1 MQRRNEIIAGEVGHT
16 KIKRDYGM
24 FSLYK
29 LHEGESNYRKI
40 MESTDYE
47 VLRPHRHE
55 HRKKY
60 SYTPPPPVTVEQ
72 SRAMQI
78 KAKKGKPQVKA
89 ERPKQML
96 PIGHVKV
103 KVARE
108 AYHVLMHIGSN
119 QYKKIKTLYKFSDTL
134 PYRNNKM
141 MTHNGKIKYRDFPEP
156 VPKVKPIPL
165 PKTKPAPKVVQTMEA
180 TLKAKDKLLERIART
195 DKLVIAE
202 QSRPQ
207 KVRVVVNSKTSIMV
221 YPNEVENA
229 IQRYNQRY
237 KQSQEQ
243 SHIHQRKPVA
253 KPKQKQVQSD
263 LIFFH

>member
-16 KIKRDYGM
+16 KIKRDYGI

-60 SYTPPPPVTVEQ
+60 TYTPPPPVTVEQ

-78 KAKKGKPQVKA
+78 KAKKGKQQKQHT
-89 ERPKQML
+89 RPKQPL

-103 KVARE
+103 KVARN
-108 AYHVLMHIGSN
+108 AYHVMLYIGDGH
-119 QYKKIKTLYKFSDTL
+119 YRKIKTLYKFADTL

-141 MTHNGKIKYRDFPEP
+141 MTHNGKLKYRDFNEP
-156 VPKVKPIPL
+156 QPKVKPL
-165 PKTKPAPKVVQTMEA
+165 PKTPAPKKVVQTMGT
-180 TLKAKDKLLERIART
+180 TLRAKDKALERIAKP
-195 DKLVIAE
+195 DKLVIKE
-202 QSRPQ
+202 KERPQ
-207 KVRVVVNSKTSIMV
+207 KVRVQVNSKTSILV
-221 YPNEVENA
+221 YPNDVENA
-229 IQRYNQRY
+229 ITRYNQRY

-243 SHIHQRKPVA
+243 ANTKQRQSPNKGKKKEP
-253 KPKQKQVQSD
+253 QSD

>member
-16 KIKRDYGM
+16 KIKRDYGI

-29 LHEGESNYRKI
+29 LHEGEINYRKI

-60 SYTPPPPVTVEQ
+60 TYTPPPPVTVEQ

-78 KAKKGKPQVKA
+78 KAKKGKQQKQHT
-89 ERPKQML
+89 RPKQPL

-103 KVARE
+103 KVARN
-108 AYHVLMHIGSN
+108 AYHVMLYIGDGH
-119 QYKKIKTLYKFSDTL
+119 YRKIKTLYKFADTL

-141 MTHNGKIKYRDFPEP
+141 MTHNGKLKYRNFEEP
-156 VPKVKPIPL
+156 APKVKPLPL
-165 PKTKPAPKVVQTMEA
+165 PKTQAPKKVVQTMDT
-180 TLKAKDKLLERIART
+180 TLRAKDKALERIAKPE
-195 DKLVIAE
+195 KLVIKE

-207 KVRVVVNSKTSIMV
+207 KVRVQVNSKTAIYV

-229 IQRYNQRY
+229 ITRYNQRY

-243 SHIHQRKPVA
+243 ANTKQRASPNKGKKKEP
-253 KPKQKQVQSD
+253 QSD

>member
-16 KIKRDYGM
+16 KIKRDYGI

-60 SYTPPPPVTVEQ
+60 TYTPPPPVTVEQ

-78 KAKKGKPQVKA
+78 KAKKGKQQKQHT
-89 ERPKQML
+89 RPKQPL

-103 KVARE
+103 KVARN
-108 AYHVLMHIGSN
+108 AYHVMLYIGDN
-119 QYKKIKTLYKFSDTL
+119 HYRKIKTLYKFADTL

-141 MTHNGKIKYRDFPEP
+141 MTHNGALKYRNFDEP
-156 VPKVKPIPL
+156 APKVKPLPI
-165 PKTKPAPKVVQTMEA
+165 PKTPAPKKVVQTMDT
-180 TLKAKDKLLERIART
+180 TLRAKDKALERIAKPE
-195 DKLVIAE
+195 KLVIKE
-202 QSRPQ
+202 QNRPQ
-207 KVRVVVNSKTSIMV
+207 KVRVQLDAKTSVMV
-221 YPNEVENA
+221 YPEMVEHA
-229 IQRYNQRY
+229 RERYSQRH

-243 SHIHQRKPVA
+243 ANTKQRQSPNKA
-253 KPKQKQVQSD
+253 KVKQPQSD

>member
-16 KIKRDYGM
+16 KIKREYGM

-29 LHEGESNYRKI
+29 LHEGEIRYRKI

-60 SYTPPPPVTVEQ
+60 SYTPPAPVTVEQ

-78 KAKKGKPQVKA
+78 KAKKGKPQNT
-89 ERPKQML
+89 RPKQPL
-96 PIGHVKV
+96 PIGHIKV
-103 KVARE
+103 KAVRN
-108 AYHVLMHIGSN
+108 AYHVMQHVGNNS
-119 QYKKIKTLYKFSDTL
+119 YKKIKTLYKFADTL

-141 MTHNGKIKYRDFPEP
+141 MTHNGKLKYRDFPEP
-156 VPKVKPIPL
+156 KPKVKPLPKLPL
-165 PKTKPAPKVVQTMEA
+165 PRKVVQTMDT
-180 TLKAKDKLLERIART
+180 TLRAKDKALERIAKPE
-195 DKLVIAE
+195 KLVIKE
-202 QSRPQ
+202 QNRPQ
-207 KVRVVVNSKTSIMV
+207 KVRVQVDSKTSILV
-221 YPNEVENA
+221 YPDEVENA
-229 IQRYNQRY
+229 ITRYNQRY

-243 SHIHQRKPVA
+243 ANTKQRQSPNRTKKVKEP
-253 KPKQKQVQSD
+253 QSD

>member
-16 KIKRDYGM
+16 KIKRDYGI

-29 LHEGESNYRKI
+29 LHEGESTYRKI

-60 SYTPPPPVTVEQ
+60 TYTPPPPVTVEQ
-72 SRAMQI
+72 SRAHQN
-78 KAKKGKPQVKA
+78 KAKKGKQQKQHT
-89 ERPKQML
+89 RPKQPL

-103 KVARE
+103 KVARN
-108 AYHVLMHIGSN
+108 AYHVMLYIGDN
-119 QYKKIKTLYKFSDTL
+119 HYRKIKTLYKFADTL

-141 MTHNGKIKYRDFPEP
+141 MTHNGKLKYRNFEEP
-156 VPKVKPIPL
+156 SPKVKPLPI
-165 PKTKPAPKVVQTMEA
+165 PKTPAAKKVVQTMDT
-180 TLKAKDKLLERIART
+180 TLRAKDKALERIAKPE
-195 DKLVIAE
+195 KLVIKE
-202 QSRPQ
+202 QNRPQ
-207 KVRVVVNSKTSIMV
+207 KVRVQVNSKTAIYV
-221 YPNEVENA
+221 YPNDVENA
-229 IQRYNQRY
+229 ITRYNQRY

-243 SHIHQRKPVA
+243 ANTMQRASPNKGKKKEP
-253 KPKQKQVQSD
+253 QSD

>member
-1 MQRRNEIIAGEVGHT
+1 MQRRNEIIAGEAGHT
-16 KIKRDYGM
+16 KIKREYGM

-29 LHEGESNYRKI
+29 LHKGEVRYRKI
-40 MESTDYE
+40 MESADYE

-60 SYTPPPPVTVEQ
+60 SYTPPPPITVEQ

-78 KAKKGKPQVKA
+78 KAKKGKQQKQHTK
-89 ERPKQML
+89 PKQPL

-103 KVARE
+103 KVARN
-108 AYHVLMHIGSN
+108 AYHVLLYIGDGH
-119 QYKKIKTLYKFSDTL
+119 YKKIKTLYKFADTL

-141 MTHNGKIKYRDFPEP
+141 MTHNGKLKYRDFEEP
-156 VPKVKPIPL
+156 QPKVKPL
-165 PKTKPAPKVVQTMEA
+165 PKLPTPKKVVQTMDT
-180 TLKAKDKLLERIART
+180 TLKAKDKALERIAKPE
-195 DKLVIAE
+195 KLVIKE

-207 KVRVVVNSKTSIMV
+207 KVRVQVDSKTSILV
-221 YPNEVENA
+221 YPDEVENA
-229 IQRYNQRY
+229 ITRYNQRY

-243 SHIHQRKPVA
+243 ANTKQRQSSNKTKV
-253 KPKQKQVQSD
+253 KQVQSD

>member
-16 KIKRDYGM
+16 KIKRDYGI

-60 SYTPPPPVTVEQ
+60 TYTPPPPVTVEQ

-78 KAKKGKPQVKA
+78 KAKKGKQQKQHT
-89 ERPKQML
+89 RPKQPL

-103 KVARE
+103 KVARN
-108 AYHVLMHIGSN
+108 AYHVMLYIGDN
-119 QYKKIKTLYKFSDTL
+119 HYRKIKTLYKFADTL

-141 MTHNGKIKYRDFPEP
+141 MTHNGKLKYRDFEEP
-156 VPKVKPIPL
+156 APKVKPL
-165 PKTKPAPKVVQTMEA
+165 PKLPAPKKVVQTMDT
-180 TLKAKDKLLERIART
+180 TLRAKDKALERIAKPE
-195 DKLVIAE
+195 KLVIKE
-202 QSRPQ
+202 QNRPQ
-207 KVRVVVNSKTSIMV
+207 KVRVQVNSKTAIYV
-221 YPNEVENA
+221 YPNDVENA
-229 IQRYNQRY
+229 IIRYNQRY

-243 SHIHQRKPVA
+243 ANIKQRASPNKGKKKEP
-253 KPKQKQVQSD
+253 QSD

>member
-16 KIKRDYGM
+16 KIKREYGI

-29 LHEGESNYRKI
+29 LHEGEIRYRKI

-60 SYTPPPPVTVEQ
+60 TYTPPAPITVEQ

-78 KAKKGKPQVKA
+78 KAKKGKQQKQHTK
-89 ERPKQML
+89 PKQPL

-103 KVARE
+103 KVARN
-108 AYHVLMHIGSN
+108 AYHVLLYIGDN
-119 QYKKIKTLYKFSDTL
+119 HYKKIKTLYKFADTL

-141 MTHNGKIKYRDFPEP
+141 MTHNGKLKYRDFEEP
-156 VPKVKPIPL
+156 TPKVKPL
-165 PKTKPAPKVVQTMEA
+165 PKLPAAKKVVQTMDT
-180 TLKAKDKLLERIART
+180 TLRAKDKALERIAKPE
-195 DKLVIAE
+195 KLVIKE
-202 QSRPQ
+202 KERPQ
-207 KVRVVVNSKTSIMV
+207 KVAVQLDAKTSVMV
-221 YPNEVENA
+221 YPEMVEHA
-229 IQRYNQRY
+229 RERYRQRH
-237 KQSQEQ
+237 KLSQEQ
-243 SHIHQRKPVA
+243 ANTKQRTSPNKG
-253 KPKQKQVQSD
+253 KKKQPQSD

>member
-16 KIKRDYGM
+16 KIKRDYGI

-29 LHEGESNYRKI
+29 LHEGECRYRKI
-40 MESTDYE
+40 MESTNYE
-47 VLRPHRHE
+47 DIRPYRHE
-55 HRKKY
+55 HRKKHT
-60 SYTPPPPVTVEQ
+60 YTPPPPVTVEQ

-78 KAKKGKPQVKA
+78 KAKKGKQQVQHT
-89 ERPKQML
+89 RPKQML

-119 QYKKIKTLYKFSDTL
+119 QYKKIKTLYKFADTL

-141 MTHNGKIKYRDFPEP
+141 MTHNGKIMYRDFPEP

-180 TLKAKDKLLERIART
+180 TLRAKDKLLERIART

-202 QSRPQ
+202 QNRPQ

-229 IQRYNQRY
+229 IARYNQRY
-237 KQSQEQ
+237 RQSQEQ

-253 KPKQKQVQSD
+253 KTKQKQQQSD
-263 LIFFH
+263 LIFYN

>member
-16 KIKRDYGM
+16 KIKRDYGI

-60 SYTPPPPVTVEQ
+60 TYTPPPPVTVEQ

-78 KAKKGKPQVKA
+78 KAKKGKQQKQHT
-89 ERPKQML
+89 RPKQPL

-103 KVARE
+103 KVARN
-108 AYHVLMHIGSN
+108 AYHVLLYIGDGH
-119 QYKKIKTLYKFSDTL
+119 YKKIKTLYKFADTL

-141 MTHNGKIKYRDFPEP
+141 MTHNGKLKYRDFNEP
-156 VPKVKPIPL
+156 PPKVKPL
-165 PKTKPAPKVVQTMEA
+165 PKTPAAKKVVQTMDT
-180 TLKAKDKLLERIART
+180 TLRAKDKALERIAKPE
-195 DKLVIAE
+195 KLVIKDND
-202 QSRPQ
+202 RPY
-207 KVRVVVNSKTSIMV
+207 KEVVIDSKTTIRV
-221 YPNEVENA
+221 HPDRVEGA
-229 IQRYNQRY
+229 KERYYRWLH
-237 KQSQEQ
+237 KSQEQ
-243 SHIHQRKPVA
+243 ANTKQRASPNKGKKKEP
-253 KPKQKQVQSD
+253 QSD
-263 LIFFH
+263 LIFFY

>member
-16 KIKRDYGM
+16 YIKRDYGV

-29 LHEGESNYRKI
+29 LHEGECRYRKI

-47 VLRPHRHE
+47 DIRPHRHE

-60 SYTPPPPVTVEQ
+60 TYTPPPPVTVQE

-78 KAKKGKPQVKA
+78 KSKKGKPQVKA

-119 QYKKIKTLYKFSDTL
+119 QYKKIKTLYKFADTL

-141 MTHNGKIKYRDFPEP
+141 MTHNGKLKYRDFEQP
-156 VPKVKPIPL
+156 VPKVAPL
-165 PKTKPAPKVVQTMEA
+165 PKTTAPKKVVQTMEA
-180 TLKAKDKLLERIART
+180 SLKAKDKVLERIART

-207 KVRVVVNSKTSIMV
+207 KVRVQVDSKTSIMV
-221 YPNEVENA
+221 YPNDVENA
-229 IQRYNQRY
+229 IARYNQRY

-243 SHIHQRKPVA
+243 NHIHQRKPVA
-253 KPKQKQVQSD
+253 KTKQKEPQSD

>member
-1 MQRRNEIIAGEVGHT
+1 MQRRNKIIAGEVGHT
-16 KIKRDYGM
+16 KIKRDYGI

-29 LHEGESNYRKI
+29 LHEGECRYRKI

-47 VLRPHRHE
+47 VLRPYRHE
-55 HRKKY
+55 HRKKHT
-60 SYTPPPPVTVEQ
+60 YTPPPPVRVEQ

-78 KAKKGKPQVKA
+78 KAKKGKQQLQHT
-89 ERPKQML
+89 RPKQPL

-103 KVARE
+103 KVARK
-108 AYHVLMHIGSN
+108 AYHVMLYIGDGH
-119 QYKKIKTLYKFSDTL
+119 YKKIKTLYKFADTL
-134 PYRNNKM
+134 PYRNNKI
-141 MTHNGKIKYRDFPEP
+141 MTHNGKLKYRDFEQPA
-156 VPKVKPIPL
+156 PKIKPIPL
-165 PKTKPAPKVVQTMEA
+165 PKTKPAPKVVQTMECS
-180 TLKAKDKLLERIART
+180 LKAKDKVLERISKP

-202 QSRPQ
+202 QNRPQ

-229 IQRYNQRY
+229 IARYNQRY
-237 KQSQEQ
+237 RQSQEQ

-253 KPKQKQVQSD
+253 KTKQKEPQSD